1 MTLRT
6 LRYPRPAAP
15 RAIAA
20 RPATVVTALAFALG
34 ATVAATPAH
43 VQAWPNRPIRVL
55 LPFAGGTDL
64 VARILAARLS
74 QSLGQPVIP
83 EPRLG
88 AGGNL
93 AHEAAIKAAADGYT
107 LLMAAPP
114 LAINPHVNPAA
125 AFDPVRDLAAV
136 AQVAA
141 IPNVLVVHPLV
152 PARDVR
158 ELVALARRQPGRLNY
173 GSGGVGS
180 SPHLAGELFKALT
193 GTRIEHVPYKSATL
207 ALGQAVGGEV
217 DLVFVASSSAVP
229 YVKQGRMRAL
239 AVLDTRRVADL
250 PGVPT
255 SAEAG
260 LPQLQAVN
268 WYVLMAPRD
277 TPRAIVE
284 RLNAEVNRAIA
295 TPEVRERLA
304 AMGGEVLSGT
314 ADQASEFIRSEFA
327 RWGQVVKAAGIRAD

>member
-1 MTLRT
+1 MKPSTI
-6 LRYPRPAAP
+6 P
-15 RAIAA
+15 RAPVRRTRLAA
-20 RPATVVTALAFALG
+20 TRAMLVVGTALVLAGSAFA
-34 ATVAATPAH
+34 
-43 VQAWPNRPIRVL
+43 QNWPNRPIRIL
-55 LPFAGGTDL
+55 LPFAGGTDV

-74 QSLGQPVIP
+74 QSLGQQVIP

-93 AHEAAIKAAADGYT
+93 AHEAVIKAAPDGYT

-114 LAINPHVNPAA
+114 LVINPHVNPVAT
-125 AFDPVRDLAAV
+125 FDPVRDLAAV

-158 ELVALARRQPGRLNY
+158 ELVALARRAPGRLNY

-180 SPHLAGELFKALT
+180 TPHLAGELFKSLT
-193 GTRIEHVPYKSATL
+193 GTRIEHVPYKSATI

-260 LPQLQAVN
+260 LPQLIAVN
-268 WYVLMAPRD
+268 WYALMAPRE
-277 TPRAIVE
+277 TPRAVID
-284 RLNAEVNRAIA
+284 RLNAEANRAIA
-295 TPEVRERLA
+295 TPEVRDRLA
-304 AMGGEVLSGT
+304 AMGGETLSGT
-314 ADQASEFIRSEFA
+314 PDQAAEFIRSEFA
-327 RWGQVVKAAGIRAD
+327 RWGKLIRETGIRAD

>member
-1 MTLRT
+1 MKPSTIPRAPARRT
-6 LRYPRPAAP
+6 RPAAT
-15 RAIAA
+15 RAML
-20 RPATVVTALAFALG
+20 VLGTALVLAGSAFAQG
-34 ATVAATPAH
+34 
-43 VQAWPNRPIRVL
+43 WPNRPIRIL
-55 LPFAGGTDL
+55 LPFAGGTDV

-74 QSLGQPVIP
+74 QSLGQQVIP

-93 AHEAAIKAAADGYT
+93 AHEAVIKAAPDGYT

-114 LAINPHVNPAA
+114 LVINPHVNPVAT
-125 AFDPVRDLAAV
+125 FDPVRDLAAV

-158 ELVALARRQPGRLNY
+158 ELVALARRAPGRLNY

-180 SPHLAGELFKALT
+180 TPHLAGELFKSLT
-193 GTRIEHVPYKSATL
+193 GTRIEHVPYKSATI

-260 LPQLQAVN
+260 LPQLIAVN
-268 WYVLMAPRD
+268 WYALMAPRE
-277 TPRAIVE
+277 TPRAVID
-284 RLNAEVNRAIA
+284 RLNAEANRAIA
-295 TPEVRERLA
+295 TPEVRDRLA
-304 AMGGEVLSGT
+304 AMGGETLSGT
-314 ADQASEFIRSEFA
+314 PDQAAEFIRSEFA
-327 RWGQVVKAAGIRAD
+327 RWGKLIRETGIRAD

>member
-1 MTLRT
+1 MKPSTIPRAPARRT
-6 LRYPRPAAP
+6 RPAAT
-15 RAIAA
+15 RAML
-20 RPATVVTALAFALG
+20 VLGTALVLAGSAFAQG
-34 ATVAATPAH
+34 
-43 VQAWPNRPIRVL
+43 WPNRPIRIL
-55 LPFAGGTDL
+55 LPFAGGTDV

-74 QSLGQPVIP
+74 QSLGQQVIP

-93 AHEAAIKAAADGYT
+93 AHEAVIKAAPDGYT

-114 LAINPHVNPAA
+114 LVINPHVNPVAT
-125 AFDPVRDLAAV
+125 FDPVRDLAAV

-152 PARDVR
+152 PARDVG
-158 ELVALARRQPGRLNY
+158 ELVALARRTPGRLNY

-180 SPHLAGELFKALT
+180 TPHLAGELFKSLT
-193 GTRIEHVPYKSATL
+193 GTRIEHVPYKSATI

-260 LPQLQAVN
+260 LPQLLAVN
-268 WYVLMAPRD
+268 WYALMAPRE
-277 TPRAIVE
+277 TPRAVID
-284 RLNAEVNRAIA
+284 RLNAEANRAIA
-295 TPEVRERLA
+295 TPEVRDRLA
-304 AMGGEVLSGT
+304 AMGGETLSGT
-314 ADQASEFIRSEFA
+314 PDQAAEFIRSEFA
-327 RWGQVVKAAGIRAD
+327 RWGKLIRETGIRAD

>member
-1 MTLRT
+1 MLV
-6 LRYPRPAAP
+6 LG
-15 RAIAA
+15 
-20 RPATVVTALAFALG
+20 TALVLAGSAFAQG
-34 ATVAATPAH
+34 
-43 VQAWPNRPIRVL
+43 WPNRPIRIL
-55 LPFAGGTDL
+55 LPFAGGTDV

-74 QSLGQPVIP
+74 QSLGQQVIP

-93 AHEAAIKAAADGYT
+93 AHEAVIKAAPDGYT

-114 LAINPHVNPAA
+114 LVINPHVNPVAT
-125 AFDPVRDLAAV
+125 FDPVRDLAAV

-158 ELVALARRQPGRLNY
+158 ELVALARRAPGRLNY

-180 SPHLAGELFKALT
+180 TPHLAGELFKSLT
-193 GTRIEHVPYKSATL
+193 GTRIEHVPYKSATI

-260 LPQLQAVN
+260 LPQLIAVN
-268 WYVLMAPRD
+268 WYALMAPRE
-277 TPRAIVE
+277 TPRAVID
-284 RLNAEVNRAIA
+284 RLNAEANRAIA
-295 TPEVRERLA
+295 TPEVRDRLA
-304 AMGGEVLSGT
+304 AMGGETLSGT
-314 ADQASEFIRSEFA
+314 PDQAAEFIRSEFA
-327 RWGQVVKAAGIRAD
+327 RWGKLIRETGIRAD

>member
-1 MTLRT
+1 ML
-6 LRYPRPAAP
+6 
-15 RAIAA
+15 
-20 RPATVVTALAFALG
+20 VVGTALVLAGSAFA
-34 ATVAATPAH
+34 
-43 VQAWPNRPIRVL
+43 QNWPNRPIRIL
-55 LPFAGGTDL
+55 LPFAGGTDV

-74 QSLGQPVIP
+74 QSLGQQVIP

-93 AHEAAIKAAADGYT
+93 AHEAVIKAAPDGYT

-114 LAINPHVNPAA
+114 LVINPHVNPVAT
-125 AFDPVRDLAAV
+125 FDPVRDLAAV

-152 PARDVR
+152 PARDVG
-158 ELVALARRQPGRLNY
+158 ELVALARRTPGRLNY

-180 SPHLAGELFKALT
+180 TPHLAGELFKSLT
-193 GTRIEHVPYKSATL
+193 GTRIEHVPYKSATI

-260 LPQLQAVN
+260 LPQLLAVN
-268 WYVLMAPRD
+268 WYALMAPRE
-277 TPRAIVE
+277 TPRAVID
-284 RLNAEVNRAIA
+284 RLNAEANRAIA
-295 TPEVRERLA
+295 TPEVRDRLA
-304 AMGGEVLSGT
+304 AMGGETLSGT
-314 ADQASEFIRSEFA
+314 PDQAAEFIRSEFA
-327 RWGQVVKAAGIRAD
+327 RWGKLIRETGIRAD

>member
-1 MTLRT
+1 MTPFPVLRAPVRRT
-6 LRYPRPAAP
+6 RLAAT
-15 RAIAA
+15 RAML
-20 RPATVVTALAFALG
+20 VVGTALVLAGSAFA
-34 ATVAATPAH
+34 
-43 VQAWPNRPIRVL
+43 QNWPNRPIRIL
-55 LPFAGGTDL
+55 LPFAGGTDV

-74 QSLGQPVIP
+74 QSLGQQVIP

-93 AHEAAIKAAADGYT
+93 AHEAVIKAAPDGYT

-114 LAINPHVNPAA
+114 LVINPHVNPVAT
-125 AFDPVRDLAAV
+125 FDPVRDLAAV

-152 PARDVR
+152 PARDVG
-158 ELVALARRQPGRLNY
+158 ELVALARRTPGRLNY

-180 SPHLAGELFKALT
+180 TPHLAGELFKSLT
-193 GTRIEHVPYKSATL
+193 GTRIEHVPYKSATI

-260 LPQLQAVN
+260 LPQLLAVN
-268 WYVLMAPRD
+268 WYALMAPRE
-277 TPRAIVE
+277 TPRAVID
-284 RLNAEVNRAIA
+284 RLNAEANRAIA
-295 TPEVRERLA
+295 TPEVRDRLA
-304 AMGGEVLSGT
+304 AMGGETLSGT
-314 ADQASEFIRSEFA
+314 PDQAAEFIRSEFA
-327 RWGQVVKAAGIRAD
+327 RWGKLIRETGIRAD

>member
-1 MTLRT
+1 MLV
-6 LRYPRPAAP
+6 LG
-15 RAIAA
+15 
-20 RPATVVTALAFALG
+20 TALVLAGPAFAQG
-34 ATVAATPAH
+34 
-43 VQAWPNRPIRVL
+43 WPNRPIRIL
-55 LPFAGGTDL
+55 LPFAGGTDV

-74 QSLGQPVIP
+74 QSLGQQVIP

-93 AHEAAIKAAADGYT
+93 AHEAVIKAAPDGYT

-114 LAINPHVNPAA
+114 LVINPHVNPVAT
-125 AFDPVRDLAAV
+125 FDPVRDLAAV

-158 ELVALARRQPGRLNY
+158 ELVALARRAPGRLNY

-180 SPHLAGELFKALT
+180 TPHLAGELFKSLT
-193 GTRIEHVPYKSATL
+193 GTRIEHVPYKSATI

-260 LPQLQAVN
+260 LPQLIAVN
-268 WYVLMAPRD
+268 WYALMAPRE
-277 TPRAIVE
+277 TPRAVID
-284 RLNAEVNRAIA
+284 RLNAEANRAIA
-295 TPEVRERLA
+295 TPEVRDRLA
-304 AMGGEVLSGT
+304 AMGGETLSGT
-314 ADQASEFIRSEFA
+314 PDQAAEFIRSEFA
-327 RWGQVVKAAGIRAD
+327 RWGKLIRETGIRAD

>member
-1 MTLRT
+1 MSPLF
-6 LRYPRPAAP
+6 LPARPAAT
-15 RAIAA
+15 RSRV
-20 RPATVVTALAFALG
+20 RPLVLALLAGLCAGGALAQPH
-34 ATVAATPAH
+34 T
-43 VQAWPNRPIRVL
+43 WPNRPVRIL

-64 VARILAARLS
+64 VARIIAARLS
-74 QSLGQPVIP
+74 QSLGQQVIP

-88 AGGNL
+88 AGGNI
-93 AHEAAIKAAADGYT
+93 AHEATIKAAPDGYT

-114 LAINPHVNPAA
+114 LVINPHVNPAA
-125 AFDPVRDLAAV
+125 AFDPVRDLTAV

-152 PARDVR
+152 PARDIR
-158 ELVALARRQPGRLNY
+158 ELIALARRQPGRLNY

-180 SPHLAGELFKALT
+180 SPHLAGELFKSLT
-193 GTRIEHVPYKSATL
+193 GTRIEHVPYKSATV
-207 ALGQAVGGEV
+207 ALGHAVGGEV
-217 DLVFVASSSAVP
+217 DLVFVAASSAVP

-239 AVLDTRRVADL
+239 AVLDARRVADL

-284 RLNAEVNRAIA
+284 RLNAETSRAVA

-304 AMGGEVLSGT
+304 AMGGEVLSGGT
-314 ADQASEFIRSEFA
+314 EQAAAFIRNEFA
-327 RWGQVVKAAGIRAD
+327 RWGQVVKSAGIRAD